1 MRACTRGIDLVARMG
16 GEEVVVVLP
25 DTGRDAAYRVAERI
39 RERVENTPFAVQNN
53 TRDIKVTV
61 SVGVS
66 SRRAGDAS
74 SADMMKR
81 ADDALY
87 RAKASGRNR
96 VIVASAA

>member
-1 MRACTRGIDLVARMG
+1 
-16 GEEVVVVLP
+16 
-25 DTGRDAAYRVAERI
+25 VAERI
-39 RERVENTPFAVQNN
+39 RERVERSPFAIQNN

-61 SVGVS
+61 SVGVAN
-66 SRRAGDAS
+66 RRAGDTS

-87 RAKASGRNR
+87 RAKANGRNR

>member
-1 MRACTRGIDLVARMG
+1 
-16 GEEVVVVLP
+16 
-25 DTGRDAAYRVAERI
+25 
-39 RERVENTPFAVQNN
+39 
-53 TRDIKVTV
+53 V